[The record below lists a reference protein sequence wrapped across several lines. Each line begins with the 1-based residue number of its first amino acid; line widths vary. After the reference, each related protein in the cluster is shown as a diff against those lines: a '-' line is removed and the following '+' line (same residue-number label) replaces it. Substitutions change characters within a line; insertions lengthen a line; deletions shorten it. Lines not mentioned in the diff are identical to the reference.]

1 MIRRRGNTGL
11 GELKN
16 GQYRDINNSDWE
28 WWVPV
33 GIEAV
38 GMMLV
43 MLDDNGGAITD
54 LDVDGH
60 CQEERRGEW

>member
-1 MIRRRGNTGL
+1 
-11 GELKN
+11 LKN

-43 MLDDNGGAITD
+43 MLDDNGGVITD